1 MDKSKRKVIP
11 DNKVFHIWKDSE
23 GKEHAVPPTFYEES
37 GTPVCPESGD
47 DMEYVRTE
55 IEE

>member
-1 MDKSKRKVIP
+1 VDKSKRKVIP